1 MTLSMRESY
10 ISLFFLCINHCF
22 LVLEL
27 TNHPSWLLLR
37 TCIHRQRKSQS
48 LHSLPHKEL
57 MPRVIGIIIVSHL
70 ILFLQILVAC
80 WFSDQDSPPLT
91 PSPTKIKSRKTGSVN
106 ASDSLLSALD
116 KGSKKHAI
124 PSKKIIAV
132 VDASPPQ
139 NPVKKHDLFE

>member
-57 MPRVIGIIIVSHL
+57 MPRAIGNINFSHL